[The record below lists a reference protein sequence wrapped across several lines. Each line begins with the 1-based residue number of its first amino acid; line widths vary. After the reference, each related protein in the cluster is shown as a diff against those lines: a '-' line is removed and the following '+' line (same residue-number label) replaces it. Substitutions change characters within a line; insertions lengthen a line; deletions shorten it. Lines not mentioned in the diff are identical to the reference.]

1 MSETIPTTTTLY
13 NLEEYTFGIG
23 AKKSK
28 SHSSNAVD
36 VATRRRARFVREG
49 TRRSVRA
56 VVLVHSHEHP
66 HVLLLQR
73 KEDGALRLPG
83 GALRPGEE
91 DQAGLARKLSAQ
103 LASASLDPPQWD
115 VGLFL
120 GQLWRTA
127 PFDDADAEHA
137 LYPYVAPHVSK
148 PRECVKVFLVSL
160 PVSSK
165 KKKRERKNQLFTVF
179 ALFLVKMHIC
189 CFSGLSIAC
198 YSSF

>member
-1 MSETIPTTTTLY
+1 LSKILRSTLTFLSPMAESVPTTTTLY

-23 AKKSK
+23 AKKLK
-28 SHSSNAVD
+28 SHSSHASD
-36 VATRRRARFVREG
+36 VAARRRARFQREG

-120 GQLWRTA
+120 GQLWRAA
-127 PFDDADAEHA
+127 PFDDDALDADHT
-137 LYPYVAPHVSK
+137 LFPYIAPHVSK

-160 PVSSK
+160 PV
-165 KKKRERKNQLFTVF
+165 RQ
-179 ALFLVKMHIC
+179 
-189 CFSGLSIAC
+189 
-198 YSSF
+198 